1 MNIEEL
7 RVYNL
12 SMELGEKVWEIVNQ
26 WDYFAK
32 DTVGKQFIKA
42 VDSIAAN
49 ISEGYGRYHY
59 RENIHF
65 CYYSRGSLF
74 ETKTWTD
81 KSFRRNLINEEE
93 HKNLISNLVFIAKL
107 LNNYVKS
114 IGKTNNS
121 VDEPVIDYPKDS
133 SEKEIKVW
141 SNDNFLIQ

>member
-1 MNIEEL
+1 MNIDEL

-12 SMELGEKVWEIVNQ
+12 SMELGEKVWEIVNR
-26 WDYFAK
+26 WDIYAK
-32 DTVGKQFIKA
+32 DVVGKQFIKA
-42 VDSIAAN
+42 ADSISAN

-81 KSFRRNLINEEE
+81 KSFRRKLISEEE
-93 HKNLISNLVFIAKL
+93 HNNIISSLVFIAKL

-114 IGKTNNS
+114 IGKTPNS
-121 VDEPVIDYPKDS
+121 VDEPYVDYQKDS
-133 SEKEIKVW
+133 IDQDIKVW
-141 SNDNFLIQ
+141 SNDNFFKE